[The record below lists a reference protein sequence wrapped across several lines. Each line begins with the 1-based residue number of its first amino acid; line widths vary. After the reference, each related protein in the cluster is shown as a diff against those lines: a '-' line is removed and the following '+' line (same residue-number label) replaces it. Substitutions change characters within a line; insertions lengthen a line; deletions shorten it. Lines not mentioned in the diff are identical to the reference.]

1 MAYTYDPALTS
12 QKDQVRLRLSDHI
25 TGDMIL
31 QDSEIEGLL
40 GLLPYNEAC
49 AQLAES
55 ISGYYNRKVA
65 EAGNGDMRARW
76 LDRAYEYRML
86 AEQIRKTDSPAGP
99 KSGGGA
105 VGAMKKPDF
114 STWRS

>member
-1 MAYTYDPALTS
+1 MAKTYDASLTE
-12 QKDQVRLRLSDHI
+12 QKDQARLRLGDNK

-31 QDSEIEGLL
+31 EDEEIEGLL

-55 ISGYYNRKVA
+55 LSAYFNRKVA
-65 EAGNGDMRARW
+65 EGGNGDMRARW